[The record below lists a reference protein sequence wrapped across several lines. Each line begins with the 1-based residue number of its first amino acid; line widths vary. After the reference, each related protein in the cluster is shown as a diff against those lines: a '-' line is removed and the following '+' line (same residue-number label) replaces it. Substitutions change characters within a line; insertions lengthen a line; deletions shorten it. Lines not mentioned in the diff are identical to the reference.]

1 MNDETKG
8 VIKLCLVALAI
19 VVIIMTISIVLV
31 KCIDV
36 PEGGF

>member
-8 VIKLCLVALAI
+8 VIKLCLVALA
-19 VVIIMTISIVLV
+19 VVVLFVLISIVLV
-31 KCIDV
+31 KCINV

>member
-31 KCIDV
+31 RCISV
-36 PEGGF
+36 TERGF

>member
-19 VVIIMTISIVLV
+19 VFIIMTISIVLV
-31 KCIDV
+31 RCINV

>member
-8 VIKLCLVALAI
+8 MIKLCLVALAI
-19 VVIIMTISIVLV
+19 VVIIMTISIILI

>member
-8 VIKLCLVALAI
+8 VIKLILVALA
-19 VVIIMTISIVLV
+19 VVVLFVLISIVLV
-31 KCIDV
+31 KCIDI

>member
-19 VVIIMTISIVLV
+19 VFIIMTISIILV
-31 KCIDV
+31 RCINV

>member
-19 VVIIMTISIVLV
+19 VAIIMTISIILV
-31 KCIDV
+31 RCINV